1 MGCEYGH
8 VMQAKIVV
16 DDSEAEEVVII
27 WRRVPSRGQ
36 NHMVGFEL
44 SMEPIKGEQRA
55 GCDVV
60 TLQLARIKAGLGFE
74 GGPVASIVRS
84 TTYYLPYFARLSS
97 PPCSSFHRLI

>member
-44 SMEPIKGEQRA
+44 SMEPIKEKPGWGLRA
-55 GCDVV
+55 G
-60 TLQLARIKAGLGFE
+60 LW
-74 GGPVASIVRS
+74 
-84 TTYYLPYFARLSS
+84 
-97 PPCSSFHRLI
+97 HR

>member
-44 SMEPIKGEQRA
+44 SMELIRA
-55 GCDVV
+55 SRGVM
-60 TLQLARIKAGLGFE
+60 
-74 GGPVASIVRS
+74 S
-84 TTYYLPYFARLSS
+84 
-97 PPCSSFHRLI
+97 

>member
-1 MGCEYGH
+1 
-8 VMQAKIVV
+8 
-16 DDSEAEEVVII
+16 VII